1 MRRGSGFADEVAEW
15 SVIRASVDPVV
26 APPCWGLAEI
36 AAYLHVST
44 EEALR
49 RLWACGLS
57 APLVQ
62 ADEPRWSAQLII
74 DARDDLGAFVP
85 HPR

>member
-1 MRRGSGFADEVAEW
+1 MARGSGFAGEVAEW
-15 SVIRASVDPVV
+15 NVVRASVEPVA

-57 APLVQ
+57 ATLVE
-62 ADEPRWSAQLII
+62 AHEPRWSAQLII
-74 DARDDLGAFVP
+74 DARDNLGTFVP